1 MKDKILLNATE
12 LFLNYGFKSVT
23 MDDIANKLGMSK
35 KTIYQYFDNKT
46 KLVEASTLYMFEFIS
61 HGINCICE
69 IKKNPI
75 EEIYEIKKFI
85 MEHLKDEKSSPQYQL
100 QKYYPKIFKTLKE
113 KQYKLMLECVSEN
126 LRRGVVLGLYRNTI
140 NIEFIAK
147 IYFNCMIALKD
158 KDLFPLNNLSMNTLM
173 ENYIEYHLRGVCTTK
188 GIKFLDQII
197 ITNQSKK

>member
-46 KLVEASTLYMFEFIS
+46 KLVEASTLHMFEFIS

-126 LRRGVVLGLYRNTI
+126 LRRGVVLGLYRTTI

-188 GIKFLDQII
+188 GINFLDKII
-197 ITNQSKK
+197 IINQSK

>member
-12 LFLNYGFKSVT
+12 LFLSYGFKSVT
-23 MDDIANKLGMSK
+23 MDDIANKIGMSK

-46 KLVEASTLYMFEFIS
+46 KLVEASTLHMFEFIS

-69 IKKNPI
+69 VEKNPI
-75 EEIYEIKKFI
+75 IEIYEIKKFI

-113 KQYKLMLECVSEN
+113 KQYSVMLECVSDN
-126 LRRGVVLGLYRNTI
+126 LNRGIELDLYRNTI

-147 IYFNCMIALKD
+147 IYFNCMMALKD
-158 KDLFPLNNLSMNTLM
+158 KDLFPLKSLSMNTLM
-173 ENYIEYHLRGVCTTK
+173 EQYIEYHLRGICTEK
-188 GIKFLDQII
+188 GLETL
-197 ITNQSKK
+197 TNQITSNQS